1 VGDTVTL
8 NGGGS
13 NDVDGDGLS
22 FAWSLTRVPA
32 GSAATLSRATA
43 VKPTFVVDVSGTYTA
58 QLTVNDGKVSSA
70 PDSVSISTDNS
81 APVADAGADQS
92 ALVGDTVTLNGGG
105 SNDVDGDGLTFAWSL
120 SSIPAGSTAT
130 LSNATVFNPA
140 FLMDLPGT
148 YVAQLIVN
156 DGKVSSVP
164 DTVSVTSG
172 KANPVVKNA
181 AGSGGGGGSSGGG
194 GCSVRT
200 GAAPDPTLHLLM
212 LLSLLGYLYRRR
224 SSQRLGYVK

>member
-1 VGDTVTL
+1 
-8 NGGGS
+8 
-13 NDVDGDGLS
+13 
-22 FAWSLTRVPA
+22 
-32 GSAATLSRATA
+32 
-43 VKPTFVVDVSGTYTA
+43 VVDVSGTYTA

-224 SSQRLGYVK
+224 SSQRLEFEK